1 MNKQALIPLAI
12 GLVVGIVA
20 LKIGYDY
27 LNKMKNQNTNTAP
40 VQKVVVAKSNLPL
53 GTKLTE
59 NDLTMVAIPVK
70 LVPDDA
76 IKDIKDAL
84 KQTLKVS
91 VVAKMPLL
99 KTMIGPGDGLE
110 SIIPPGYRA
119 VSVQV
124 DEYTSVAG
132 LLRPGARVDVLA
144 TFHVKGESGNSEAVS
159 KLVLQNIEV
168 RAVGQA
174 FRSEE
179 MESASSKIKVTRSVT
194 LLVKTDQSEVLQL
207 AASSGSIRLALRSAT
222 DDSPIQSKSVTL
234 SQLLLHGADACNSPS
249 SGMFNN
255 FLSLLSSAKKSA
267 RTETKVVKPDEPY
280 QVEVLTGTKSEK
292 VYFASADSDQ
302 RVDPQKQLNPDQAK
316 YEKPAA
322 ELAEVRE

>member
-1 MNKQALIPLAI
+1 
-12 GLVVGIVA
+12 
-20 LKIGYDY
+20 
-27 LNKMKNQNTNTAP
+27 
-40 VQKVVVAKSNLPL
+40 
-53 GTKLTE
+53 
-59 NDLTMVAIPVK
+59 
-70 LVPDDA
+70 
-76 IKDIKDAL
+76 
-84 KQTLKVS
+84 
-91 VVAKMPLL
+91 
-99 KTMIGPGDGLE
+99 
-110 SIIPPGYRA
+110 
-119 VSVQV
+119 V

-179 MESASSKIKVTRSVT
+179 LESASSKIKVTRSVT